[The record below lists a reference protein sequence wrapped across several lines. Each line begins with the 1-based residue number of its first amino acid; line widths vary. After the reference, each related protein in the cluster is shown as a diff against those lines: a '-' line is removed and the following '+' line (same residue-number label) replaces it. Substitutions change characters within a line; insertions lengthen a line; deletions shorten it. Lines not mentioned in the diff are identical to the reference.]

1 MALVNLGS
9 ETKMYA
15 SVVRA
20 GSDGVATMQ
29 VRSLSGEKHILN
41 LIHRLYCYFSYYLCS
56 MTVMLYF
63 YYDTIIII

>member
-9 ETKMYA
+9 EAKMYA

-41 LIHRLYCYFSYYLCS
+41 LIHRLYCYYYYL
-56 MTVMLYF
+56 F
-63 YYDTIIII
+63 IYYI